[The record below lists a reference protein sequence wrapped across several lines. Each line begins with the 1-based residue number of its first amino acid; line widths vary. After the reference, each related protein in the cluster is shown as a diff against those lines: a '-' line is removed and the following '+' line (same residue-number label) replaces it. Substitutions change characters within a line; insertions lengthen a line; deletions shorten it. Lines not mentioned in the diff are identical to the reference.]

1 MPDYALMNQY
11 LYEGKAKEVE
21 QMTRDALAEG
31 RAVQEVLQEGL
42 IAGMSVVGE
51 DFKHNILYVPEVL
64 IAARAMKAGMAV
76 LKPLLTAAGGN
87 AAGTGRLL
95 MGTVR
100 GDLHDIGKNLVC
112 MMAEG
117 AGFQVKDIGVDQSVE
132 KFLAAADEFKPD
144 IVGMSALLTTTM
156 TYMKVVIDG
165 FQERGLDH
173 VKMAIGGAPI
183 SQMFA
188 DEIGADGYGADAS
201 TAVDLFLRLV
211 GKGDDTTAAPSPPAS
226 ATTSSPNAAGTAAA
240 ARGPNPVSKYQ
251 ILFWQDM
258 PSQVKAWDD
267 FDEVKL
273 DLPALFVE
281 RIDAAAQRLGLTQGD
296 DYMAQFRWSDE
307 AELPGTPD
315 EVATRLRTELEQTH
329 TSSAAP

>member
-21 QMTRDALAEG
+21 QMTKDALAKG
-31 RAVQEVLQEGL
+31 HSVQEVLNEGL

-51 DFKHNILYVPEVL
+51 DFKYNILYVPEVL

-76 LKPLLTAAGGN
+76 LKPLLSARDSNVERKGV
-87 AAGTGRLL
+87 LL

-117 AGFQVKDIGVDQSVE
+117 AGFEVHDIGVDQSLE
-132 KFLAAADEFKPD
+132 KFLTAAEKCKPN

-156 TYMKVVIDG
+156 TYMKTVVDG
-165 FQERGLDH
+165 FKENGLGD
-173 VKMAIGGAPI
+173 VKIAIGGAPV

-201 TAVDLFLRLV
+201 SAVDMFLELV
-211 GKGDDTTAAPSPPAS
+211 GK
-226 ATTSSPNAAGTAAA
+226 
-240 ARGPNPVSKYQ
+240 K
-251 ILFWQDM
+251 
-258 PSQVKAWDD
+258 
-267 FDEVKL
+267 
-273 DLPALFVE
+273 
-281 RIDAAAQRLGLTQGD
+281 
-296 DYMAQFRWSDE
+296 
-307 AELPGTPD
+307 
-315 EVATRLRTELEQTH
+315 
-329 TSSAAP
+329 